1 MSSAEKIFS
10 VLAICYIT
18 GLSAFL
24 VLLPSAREL
33 NYLLPLSLLGVGV
46 NVGLLYVVF
55 KDIFSRSF
63 SSSGVKYFWVII
75 IFIFLPAI
83 IIYLPRHGF
92 RKR

>member
-1 MSSAEKIFS
+1 MTIAEKIFS
-10 VLAICYIT
+10 VLAICYVT
-18 GLSAFL
+18 GLAVFL
-24 VLLPSAREL
+24 ILTPSAREL
-33 NYLLPLSLLGVGV
+33 KYLLPLSLLGVGV
-46 NVGLLYVVF
+46 NVGLLFVVF

-63 SSSGVKYFWVII
+63 SSSGVTYFWVII

>member
-63 SSSGVKYFWVII
+63 SSSGVKYFWVVI
-75 IFIFLPAI
+75 IFLFIPAI
-83 IIYLPRHGF
+83 IIYLPKYGF

>member
-1 MSSAEKIFS
+1 MSSTEKIFS
-10 VLAICYIT
+10 GLAICYIT
-18 GLSAFL
+18 GLSALL
-24 VLLPSAREL
+24 VLSPSAREL
-33 NYLLPLSLLGVGV
+33 NYLLPLSLLGVGF

-55 KDIFSRSF
+55 KDILSRSF

>member
-33 NYLLPLSLLGVGV
+33 KYLLPLSLLGVGV
-46 NVGLLYVVF
+46 NVGLLFVVF

-63 SSSGVKYFWVII
+63 PTTGIKYFWVII
-75 IFIFLPAI
+75 IFLFLPAI
-83 IIYLPRHGF
+83 IFYLPKHGF